1 MLRKLPAYLDQRRK
15 QKTDLIKIEKL
26 NATASYLQSIK
37 DDRFGQ
43 PKDVC
48 KKAEDIIIGL

>member
-1 MLRKLPAYLDQRRK
+1 MLGRLRAYLDQKRK

-26 NATASYLQSIK
+26 NAISAYLQSIK

-43 PKDVC
+43 PTDIC
-48 KKAEDIIIGL
+48 KKAEEIIRTI